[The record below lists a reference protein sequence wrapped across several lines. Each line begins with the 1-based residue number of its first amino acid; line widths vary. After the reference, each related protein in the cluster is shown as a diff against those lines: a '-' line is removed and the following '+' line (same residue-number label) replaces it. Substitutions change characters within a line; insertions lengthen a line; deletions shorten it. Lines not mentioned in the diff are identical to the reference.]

1 MKETAS
7 LFRLLGVEARIGII
21 ELLKEGRKA
30 VSTLAEVLGISQS
43 AISQHLR
50 ILKAAGLVR
59 DERQGQWVYYRLNE
73 ERLEAC
79 REQANEVCSCGCRC
93 DEPRLGQAGLPEGRE
108 ALETYRRKLEEE
120 LRRVE
125 ERLKALE
132 GG

>member
-21 ELLKEGRKA
+21 ELLKEGPKA
-30 VSTLAEVLGISQS
+30 VSTLAEALGISQS

-73 ERLEAC
+73 ERLEEC

-93 DEPRLGQAGLPEGRE
+93 DEPHLEQGELPEGRE
-108 ALETYRRKLEEE
+108 ALETYRKKLEEE

-125 ERLKALE
+125 DRLKALE